1 MGCEQTVTVSAR
13 VNPRTRRLAET
24 AAELQGVTL
33 SRFVALAVQEF
44 ARQELATDSSIL
56 ERREQADE

>member
-1 MGCEQTVTVSAR
+1 
-13 VNPRTRRLAET
+13 LAET